1 MYPVADVGQLI
12 AAPLERFLVCS
23 SCVVW
28 VQRED
33 RIGVIHS
40 APKLDPA
47 DFPILARCISVATHP
62 SLAAKYDVVLDM
74 SCVVGMDFA
83 GFEFIT
89 RWLQSSYSLFE
100 PRVRRVVG
108 MAPDGVAGAA
118 LRGLLY
124 AWGSRFD
131 ARIFGTRDELYEAL
145 EIDAA
150 DAGDLQAIYNT
161 YGPGPLRQFRDV
173 AASHVNASSAQLA
186 TRVGVTE
193 RSLRRLLAHHGT
205 TLRAE
210 LALARVRVATSS
222 LAATQTPLRL
232 IAKSLGY
239 VSMDAF
245 HAEFEA
251 ATGRSPSE
259 YRAGACARSASP
271 VQAEWAK
278 SSR

>member
-1 MYPVADVGQLI
+1 MYPVANIGQLI
-12 AAPLERFLVCS
+12 AAPLQRFLVCS
-23 SCVVW
+23 SCTVW

-47 DFPILARCISVATHP
+47 DFPILARCVAVATHP

-74 SCVVGMDFA
+74 SCVVGVDFA
-83 GFEFIT
+83 AFEFIT
-89 RWLQSSYSLFE
+89 RWLQSSYPQFE
-100 PRVRRVVG
+100 PRIRRVVG
-108 MAPDGVAGAA
+108 LAPDGVAGAA

-124 AWGSRFD
+124 VWGARFD
-131 ARIFGTRDELYEAL
+131 ARIFGTRRALYEAL

-150 DAGDLQAIYNT
+150 DASELEVMYET

-173 AASHVNASSAQLA
+173 AAAHVNESPTQLA

-193 RSLRRLLAHHGT
+193 RSLRRLLGHHGT

-210 LALARVRVATSS
+210 LVLARVRVATSR
-222 LAATQTPLRL
+222 LATTQTPLPS

-239 VSMDAF
+239 PSMDAF
-245 HAEFEA
+245 HAELEA

-259 YRAGACARSASP
+259 YRADAFARLTPTPAP
-271 VQAEWAK
+271 
-278 SSR
+278 